1 MRMTNNLGKLFCVG
15 IRLSMHMRRG
25 EKSGIEMGL
34 RELVDLGHDLSNMS
48 GMKREGEGE
57 SGMKTQNNLGKCE
70 EERGFAKA

>member
-1 MRMTNNLGKLFCVG
+1 
-15 IRLSMHMRRG
+15 
-25 EKSGIEMGL
+25 
-34 RELVDLGHDLSNMS
+34 MS